1 MVIDFAKDLP
11 QHVQDKIHKCADGCW
26 EWMGGRDKDGYGRT
40 KVGGR
45 AGRTRFVHRFV
56 YEQLVGPIAKPT
68 LDHLCRNRACCRP
81 SHLAPATMRENLMA
95 PGSQA
100 FVKLHKD
107 KVCCSKCGGA
117 YTRQKDGTRT
127 CRRCRAARERA
138 RKAANRDRINAHTR
152 EWWAANRNHING
164 ARRARRAAKQERAT

>member
-1 MVIDFAKDLP
+1 MSLLIP
-11 QHVQDKIHKCADGCW
+11 QRIQDQIQKRENGCW
-26 EWMGGRDKDGYGRT
+26 EWTGAQDTHGYGQ
-40 KVGGR
+40 VQI
-45 AGRTRFVHRFV
+45 AGRMRLVHRFV

-100 FVKLHKD
+100 FVKLHGD

-138 RKAANRDRINAHTR
+138 RKAANRDRINA
-152 EWWAANRNHING
+152 
-164 ARRARRAAKQERAT
+164 ARRARYAAKRAVAGGVA